1 MKTLPARMKVQNTR
15 QLAWAG
21 QAALILLPVVVLS
34 GVALHFLRED
44 RTAIEQ
50 DARNRANS
58 LGPDAARQIGDQISE
73 FLAASLKNGFAIQ
86 GEIVDGQGR
95 AVPDYP
101 RVPTPSDWATKLRP
115 REAEQWQTLQDVRFQ
130 HPNAEAADKAL
141 TALSGPGN
149 PTPVRANA
157 QLGLLIAAEAHGD
170 RDALIRQAVTIA
182 KQFAGEVTESGTP
195 VADLALLIAL
205 RHVGK
210 GDLPRDLAAAIEN
223 NLVNAPSFLSTT
235 ILDEVDARAKTDSGK
250 SMAARLRDSW
260 QQQESDRRRTR
271 ETMQDFVARLSRRDT
286 PTMLYSFDETG
297 IPRATLAPRQRA
309 ALCIPQDGGWRILLV
324 QLEPLVGS
332 LHLNLPDYLGVW
344 LNVEGLRWNVG
355 KRLEPKLAP
364 LAYAQ
369 GSFAPDPKD
378 AKYPFTMAIDLTS
391 PELLYAPYRRRLLLT
406 QWLIFTA
413 AAAALLGLWRL
424 WHTYREQTRLN
435 EMKSNL
441 VSSVSHELR
450 APLAAVRLMAESLES
465 GRVDGAEKQKDYY
478 RLIVRECRRL
488 SSLVENVLDFSRID
502 QGRKEYHR
510 EPLDALALL
519 RHTVMLMEPG
529 AAERAVRIRLSEP
542 PPEFESLQPSW
553 DSEAVE
559 QSMVNLLDNAIKHSP
574 TGEEN
579 SDAEVRVEVELL
591 PAVVRFWVIDRGP
604 GIPAEEQQKIFDL
617 FYRYGSELRR
627 ETEGV
632 GIGLSIVK
640 HVAEAHGGRV
650 VVESSPGHGSRFGL
664 ELPR

>member
-1 MKTLPARMKVQNTR
+1 MKTVRPA
-15 QLAWAG
+15 QLAWIG
-21 QAALILLPVVVLS
+21 QAALIVLPVVVLS

-50 DARNRANS
+50 DAKNRANS
-58 LGPDAARQIGDQISE
+58 VGPDAARQIGEEVSA
-73 FLAASLKNGFAIQ
+73 FLAANLKNGLAIQ
-86 GEIVDGQGR
+86 GEIVDGQAR

-101 RVPTPSDWATKLRP
+101 RVPTPSGWVAKLRP
-115 REAEQWQTLQDVRFQ
+115 REAELWQTEQDARFQ
-130 HPNAEAADKAL
+130 HPNAEAANKAL
-141 TALSGPGN
+141 TALSQAGN
-149 PTPVRANA
+149 PTSVRANA
-157 QLGLLIAAEAHGD
+157 QLGLLITAEPHGD
-170 RDALIRQAVTIA
+170 RDALIRQAVA
-182 KQFAGEVTESGTP
+182 VAQQYPGEVTESGTP
-195 VADLALLIAL
+195 VADLALLVAL
-205 RHVGK
+205 RHVAK
-210 GDLPRDLAAAIEN
+210 GDLPRDLAATIEN
-223 NLVNAPSFLSTT
+223 NLAIGPSFLSPT
-235 ILDEVDARAKTDSGK
+235 ILDEVAASATTESGRG
-250 SMAARLRDSW
+250 MVARLRDAW
-260 QQQESDRRRTR
+260 RQQESGRQRAR
-271 ETMQDFVARLSRRDT
+271 EMMQDLVARLWRQGM
-286 PTMLYSFDETG
+286 PTLLYSYDGAGMAMT
-297 IPRATLAPRQRA
+297 PRNGGKPAPATLAPHPGL
-309 ALCIPQDGGWRILLV
+309 ALCIPQYGGWRITV
-324 QLEPLVGS
+324 VRLEPLVRS
-332 LHLNLPDYLGVW
+332 LHVNLPDYLGLW
-344 LNVEGLRWNVG
+344 LNVEGERWNVG
-355 KRLEPKLAP
+355 QRLSPRLAP
-364 LAYAQ
+364 LTYFT
-369 GSFAPDPKD
+369 GSFSLG
-378 AKYPFTMAIDLTS
+378 AKYPFTLAIDLTR
-391 PELLYAPYRRRLLLT
+391 PDLLYAPYRRRLLLM

-424 WHTYREQTRLN
+424 WHTYRDQTRLN
-435 EMKSNL
+435 QMKSNL

-465 GRVDGAEKQKDYY
+465 GRVDGAEKQRDYY

-529 AAERAVRIRLSEP
+529 AAERGVRVRLSEP

-574 TGEEN
+574 A
-579 SDAEVRVEVELL
+579 DAEVRVEVELL
-591 PAVVRFWVIDRGP
+591 PMVVRIWVADTGP

-617 FYRYGSELRR
+617 FYRYGSELCR

-650 VVESSPGHGSRFGL
+650 AVESKPGHGSRFGL

>member
-1 MKTLPARMKVQNTR
+1 MKSLRPA
-15 QLAWAG
+15 QLAWIG
-21 QAALILLPVVVLS
+21 QAALIVLPVVILS

-50 DARNRANS
+50 DAKSRANS
-58 LGPDAARQIGDQISE
+58 LGPDVARQLGDQISTY
-73 FLAASLKNGFAIQ
+73 LAANVKNGLQ

-101 RVPTPSDWATKLRP
+101 RVPTPSDWVAKLP
-115 REAEQWQTLQDVRFQ
+115 LREAELWQTAQDARFQ
-130 HPNAEAADKAL
+130 HPNAEAANKAL

-149 PTPVRANA
+149 STAVRANA
-157 QLGLLIAAEAHGD
+157 QLGLLNAAEPHGD

-182 KQFAGEVTESGTP
+182 QQYPGEVTESGTP

-210 GDLPRDLAAAIEN
+210 GDLPQSVADAIEKI
-223 NLVNAPSFLSTT
+223 LASAPSFLSTT
-235 ILDEVDARAKTDSGK
+235 ILDGVADQSV
-250 SMAARLRDSW
+250 AARLRANW
-260 QQQESDRRRTR
+260 QQQESGRQRTR
-271 ETMQDFVARLSRRDT
+271 YTMQDFVPRLQRQTT
-286 PTMLYSFDETG
+286 PTLLYSYDKPFDRRGAG
-297 IPRATLAPRQRA
+297 ILSPQSV
-309 ALCIPQDGGWRILLV
+309 ALCIPQSDGWRITLV
-324 QLEPLVGS
+324 QMAPLVRS
-332 LHLNLPDYLGVW
+332 LHVNLPDYLGAW
-344 LNVEGLRWNVG
+344 LNVWGERWNVG
-355 KRLEPKLAP
+355 KWGNEKVKP
-364 LAYAQ
+364 LAYEKD
-369 GSFAPDPKD
+369 SFSQDAKSTD
-378 AKYPFTMAIDLTS
+378 AKYPFYLAIDLTR
-391 PELLYAPYRRRLLLT
+391 PDLLYAPYRRRLVLM

-424 WHTYREQTRLN
+424 WHTYRDQTRLN

-450 APLAAVRLMAESLES
+450 APLGAVRLMAESLES
-465 GRVDGAEKQKDYY
+465 GRVDGIEKQRDYY

-529 AAERAVRIRLSEP
+529 AAERGVRVRLSEP

-574 TGEEN
+574 VN
-579 SDAEVRVEVELL
+579 AEVRVEVEIL
-591 PAVVRFWVIDRGP
+591 PAVVRFWVIDSGP

-650 VVESSPGHGSRFGL
+650 IVESSPGHGSRFGL
-664 ELPR
+664 ELPK

>member
-1 MKTLPARMKVQNTR
+1 MKTLSSRLKVRNTR
-15 QLAWAG
+15 QWAWIG
-21 QAALILLPVVVLS
+21 QAALIVLPVVVLS

-58 LGPDAARQIGDQISE
+58 LGPEVARQMGEQIGAA
-73 FLAASLKNGFAIQ
+73 LAASLKNGLVVE

-95 AVPDYP
+95 AVPDYA
-101 RVPTPSDWATKLRP
+101 RVPTPADWVAKLRP
-115 REAEQWQTLQDVRFQ
+115 REVELWRTAQDARFQ
-130 HPNAEAADKAL
+130 HPNAEVANKAL
-141 TALSGPGN
+141 TALSEAGN
-149 PTPVRANA
+149 AAAVRANA
-157 QLGLLIAAEAHGD
+157 QLGLLVAAEAHGD
-170 RDALIRQAVTIA
+170 RDALIRQAVMVA
-182 KQFAGEVTESGTP
+182 QQFPGEVTESGTP
-195 VADLALLIAL
+195 VADLALLLAL

-210 GDLPRDLAAAIEN
+210 GDVPGELAAAIEKD
-223 NLVNAPSFLSTT
+223 LATGPSFLSAT
-235 ILDEVDARAKTDSGK
+235 ILDEVAADATSEAGR
-250 SMAARLRDSW
+250 SMAARLREQW
-260 QQQESDRRRTR
+260 QQQEGDRQRTR
-271 ETMQDFVARLSRRDT
+271 NTMQGFAGRLWRQGAAAI
-286 PTMLYSFDETG
+286 LYSYVG
-297 IPRATLAPRQRA
+297 PKNL
-309 ALCIPQDGGWRILLV
+309 ALCIPRYGGWRILLFR
-324 QLEPLVGS
+324 LEPVQRA
-332 LHLNLPDYLGVW
+332 LHVNLPDYLGAW
-344 LNVEGLRWNVG
+344 LNVGGERWNVG
-355 KRLEPKLAP
+355 EWKNPKPAP
-364 LAYAQ
+364 LAYAT
-369 GSFAPDPKD
+369 GSFGLDAKNQG
-378 AKYPFTMAIDLTS
+378 AKYPFIVAIELTR
-391 PELLYAPYRRRLLLT
+391 PDLLYAPYRRRLLLT

-424 WHTYREQTRLN
+424 WHTYRDQTRLN

-465 GRVDGAEKQKDYY
+465 GRVDGAEKQRDYY

-529 AAERAVRIRLSEP
+529 AAERGVRVRLSEP
-542 PPEFESLQPSW
+542 PTEFESLQPSW

-574 TGEEN
+574 A
-579 SDAEVRVEVELL
+579 DAEVLVEVELL
-591 PAVVRFWVIDRGP
+591 PAVARFWVIDSGP
-604 GIPAEEQQKIFDL
+604 GIPAGEQQKIFDL

-650 VVESSPGHGSRFGL
+650 LVESSPGHGSRFGL

>member
-1 MKTLPARMKVQNTR
+1 MKTLSSRLKVRNTR
-15 QLAWAG
+15 QWAWIG
-21 QAALILLPVVVLS
+21 QAALIVLPVVVLS

-58 LGPDAARQIGDQISE
+58 LGPEVARQMGEQIGAA
-73 FLAASLKNGFAIQ
+73 LAASLKNGLVVE

-95 AVPDYP
+95 AVPDYA
-101 RVPTPSDWATKLRP
+101 RVPTPADWVAKLRP
-115 REAEQWQTLQDVRFQ
+115 REAELWRTAQDARFQ
-130 HPNAEAADKAL
+130 HPNAEVANKAL
-141 TALSGPGN
+141 TALSEAGN
-149 PTPVRANA
+149 AAAVRANA
-157 QLGLLIAAEAHGD
+157 QLGLLVAAEAHGD
-170 RDALIRQAVTIA
+170 RDALIRQAVMVA
-182 KQFAGEVTESGTP
+182 QQFPGEVTESGTP
-195 VADLALLIAL
+195 VADLALLLAL

-210 GDLPRDLAAAIEN
+210 GDVPGDLAAAIEKD
-223 NLVNAPSFLSTT
+223 LATGPSFLSAT
-235 ILDEVDARAKTDSGK
+235 ILDEVAADATSEAGR
-250 SMAARLRDSW
+250 SMAARLREQW
-260 QQQESDRRRTR
+260 QQQEGDRQRTR
-271 ETMQDFVARLSRRDT
+271 NTMQDFAPRLWRQGAAT
-286 PTMLYSFDETG
+286 ILYSYVG
-297 IPRATLAPRQRA
+297 PKNL
-309 ALCIPQDGGWRILLV
+309 ALCIPRNGGWRILLFR
-324 QLEPLVGS
+324 LEPVQRA
-332 LHLNLPDYLGVW
+332 LHVNLPDYLGAW
-344 LNVEGLRWNVG
+344 LNVGGERWNVG
-355 KRLEPKLAP
+355 EWKNPTPAP
-364 LAYAQ
+364 LAYAT
-369 GSFAPDPKD
+369 GSFGLDAKNQG
-378 AKYPFTMAIDLTS
+378 AKYPFIVAIELTR
-391 PELLYAPYRRRLLLT
+391 PDLLYAPYRRRLLLT

-424 WHTYREQTRLN
+424 WHTYRDQTRLN

-465 GRVDGAEKQKDYY
+465 GRVDGAEKQRDYY

-529 AAERAVRIRLSEP
+529 AAERGVRVRLSEP
-542 PPEFESLQPSW
+542 PTEFESLQPSW

-574 TGEEN
+574 A
-579 SDAEVRVEVELL
+579 DAEVLVEVELL
-591 PAVVRFWVIDRGP
+591 PAVARFWVIDSGP
-604 GIPAEEQQKIFDL
+604 GIPAGEQQKIFDL

-650 VVESSPGHGSRFGL
+650 LVESSPGHGSRFGL

>member
-1 MKTLPARMKVQNTR
+1 MKTPRPA
-15 QLAWAG
+15 QLAWIG
-21 QAALILLPVVVLS
+21 QAALIVLPVVILS

-50 DARNRANS
+50 EARNRANA
-58 LGPDAARQIGDQISE
+58 LGPEAARQIGDEISA
-73 FLAASLKNGFAIQ
+73 FLAASLKNGLSIQ

-101 RVPTPSDWATKLRP
+101 RVPAPSDWVTTMATTRP
-115 REAEQWQTLQDVRFQ
+115 REAELWQNAQDARFQ
-130 HPNAEAADKAL
+130 HPNADAANKAL
-141 TALSGPGN
+141 TALSEPGN
-149 PTPVRANA
+149 SAPVRANA
-157 QLGLLIAAEAHGD
+157 QLGLLIAAEPHTD

-182 KQFAGEVTESGTP
+182 QQYPDEVTESGTP
-195 VADLALLIAL
+195 VADLALLVAL
-205 RHVGK
+205 RHLSK
-210 GDLPRDLAAAIEN
+210 GDLPQDVAAAIEN
-223 NLVNAPSFLSTT
+223 NLAAQPSFLSPT
-235 ILDEVDARAKTDSGK
+235 ILDEVAASATTESGR
-250 SMAARLRDSW
+250 SMIARLRDNW
-260 QQQESDRRRTR
+260 QQQESSRQRTR
-271 ETMQDFVARLSRRDT
+271 QTMQDFVPRLWRQSM
-286 PTMLYSFDETG
+286 PTLLYSYDKPFNQ
-297 IPRATLAPRQRA
+297 RQTA
-309 ALCIPQDGGWRILLV
+309 LLSAQGLALCIPQSDGWRITLV
-324 QLEPLVGS
+324 QLDPLVRS
-332 LHLNLPDYLGVW
+332 LHANLPDYLGVW
-344 LNVEGLRWNVG
+344 LNVGGERWDVG
-355 KRLEPKLAP
+355 PRLNQKLTP
-364 LAYAQ
+364 LAYAK
-369 GSFAPDPKD
+369 GSFALD
-378 AKYPFTMAIDLTS
+378 AHSKYPFILAIDLTR
-391 PELLYAPYRRRLLLT
+391 PDLLYAPYRRRLLLT

-424 WHTYREQTRLN
+424 WHTYRDQTRLS

-529 AAERAVRIRLSEP
+529 AAERGVRVRLSDP

-574 TGEEN
+574 AGA
-579 SDAEVRVEVELL
+579 DVRVEVELL
-591 PAVVRFWVIDRGP
+591 PAAVRFWVVDQGP
-604 GIPAEEQQKIFDL
+604 GIPAGEQEKIFDL

-650 VVESSPGHGSRFGL
+650 LVESSPGHGSRFGL
-664 ELPR
+664 ELPK